1 MTFINECH
9 STLCSI
15 ELNRHRKKDICSLHT
30 LPFRKAQRTAETV
43 RSLNQNPKV
52 SLISDPPLVDSIKLR
67 RTRAKFILGA
77 SIDIPSYQI
86 PEDPRFLRGLPSR
99 LVEMS
104 PVVASQ
110 GLDHEGPYAE
120 IIVPGYFPPGSI
132 MVYETQLQQHDLSLD
147 SFCTSG
153 AWEAFGEL
161 DLVDLNVVLYRTDV
175 EERDTTDGEFGAY
188 HVSGLGTMVYCGLE
202 GWMHPLRHIMRYND
216 LGHPLCAHL
225 REGSWAFDYVHNR
238 LSR

>member
-1 MTFINECH
+1 M
-9 STLCSI
+9 
-15 ELNRHRKKDICSLHT
+15 
-30 LPFRKAQRTAETV
+30 
-43 RSLNQNPKV
+43 
-52 SLISDPPLVDSIKLR
+52 LISDPPTVDPIKLR
-67 RTRAKFILGA
+67 RTRAKFVLGA
-77 SIDIPSYQI
+77 SIEIPSYQI
-86 PEDPRFLRGLPSR
+86 PEDPTFLRGLHSK

-104 PVVASQ
+104 PVAVPQ

-120 IIVPGYFPPGSI
+120 IIVPEYFPPGSI
-132 MVYETQLQQHDLSLD
+132 MLYETQLQQHDSSLD
-147 SFCTSG
+147 AFCTSG
-153 AWEAFGEL
+153 AWEAFGGL
-161 DLVDLNVVLYRTDV
+161 DLVDLNVVMYRTDV

-238 LSR
+238 LNR